1 MIQCVGSREPDNSYC
16 SRVCCTSAVKNS
28 LKLKE
33 INPGARI
40 SVLYRD
46 MRTFGF
52 KEINYQEARKAGVR
66 FFRFDEDKKPQ
77 VSANGAG
84 IDVSLFDSQLQ
95 RPVTIKTDL
104 LVLSA
109 AIRPSAD
116 TKKLGETLRLP
127 LDQDGFFL
135 EAHLKLRPL
144 DFATSGFFLCGL
156 AQGPKFANE
165 SIAQARGAVSRAAT
179 ILSQKEIV
187 AEGVITQ
194 VDPAL
199 CRACGECEQ
208 TCLFDAIKV
217 IEVEPGKKQADVT
230 QALCTGCG
238 ACNAACPTGAA
249 SLAHFR
255 DRQIKAVIQSL
266 NQ

>member
-1 MIQCVGSREPDNSYC
+1 
-16 SRVCCTSAVKNS
+16 
-28 LKLKE
+28 
-33 INPGARI
+33 
-40 SVLYRD
+40 

-52 KEINYQEARKAGVR
+52 KEIGYQEARRQGVR
-66 FFRFDEDKKPQ
+66 FFRYDEDAKPD
-77 VSANGAG
+77 VKTNGAG
-84 IDVSLFDSQLQ
+84 LEVALFDSQLM
-95 RPVTIKTDL
+95 RPISIKTDL

-109 AIRPSAD
+109 AIRPAAG
-116 TKKLGETLRLP
+116 TRKMAETLRLP

-144 DFATSGFFLCGL
+144 DFATAGFFLCGL

-165 SIAQARGAVSRAAT
+165 AIAQARGAVSRAAT

-208 TCLFDAIKV
+208 TCLFGAIKV
-217 IEVEPGKKQADVT
+217 TEQEGGKKQAVVT

-255 DRQIKAVIQSL
+255 DRQIKAVIAASGNQSCS
-266 NQ
+266 